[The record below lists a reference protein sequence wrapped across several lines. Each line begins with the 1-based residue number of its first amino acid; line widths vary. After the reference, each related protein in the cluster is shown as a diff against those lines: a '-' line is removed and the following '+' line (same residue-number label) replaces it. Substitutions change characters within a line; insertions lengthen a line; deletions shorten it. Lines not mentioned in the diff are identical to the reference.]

1 MEIIQTTQLN
11 LPDRIDFN
19 YQQLK
24 DEIGKKLETYKG
36 KESTDATNYK
46 DRKNDRAR
54 LNDFARSLSDEKKRV
69 KAQLLAPM
77 TNGSSENLSYSDQ
90 IDDLV
95 NTIKATVAEIDAGIK
110 AYEERMKEQKR
121 SDIMT
126 YLHSHVTD
134 AFINDESA
142 QVYEKSGHFDRFAE
156 AQMNR
161 SRNAWLN
168 ATCSDEFI
176 RGEIDAEVERCVQAV
191 KLIEATTK
199 DDDDLTKEKAKNALA
214 LDFDV
219 NHAIFV
225 VNAHKAEVAA
235 VKAREEQ
242 RRIYEEHRM
251 AEKVVVSDPIQVN
264 GVKPTIY
271 SCTLKFVGTVEAFQN
286 LKDYLSMNKGIKYTT
301 VEQMAEVK

>member
-1 MEIIQTTQLN
+1 MEIIQSTQLN

-24 DEIGKKLETYKG
+24 DEISSKLETYKG

-46 DRKNDRAR
+46 ERKNDRAR

-69 KAQLLAPM
+69 KSQLLAPM
-77 TNGSSENLSYSDQ
+77 TNGSAENLSYSDQ

-110 AYEERMKEQKR
+110 AYEEHLKEQKR
-121 SDIMT
+121 SDIMA
-126 YLHSHVTD
+126 YLHSQVTD
-134 AFINDESA
+134 AFAHDEST

-156 AQMNR
+156 DQMNR
-161 SRNAWLN
+161 PRNAWLN
-168 ATCSDEFI
+168 VTCSDEFI
-176 RGEIDAEVERCVQAV
+176 RGEIDAEIERCVQAV
-191 KLIEATTK
+191 KLIETTTN
-199 DDDDLTKEKAKNALA
+199 DDDELTKEKAKNALA
-214 LDFDV
+214 LDFDA

-225 VNAHKAEVAA
+225 VTAHKTEVAA

-242 RRIYEEHRM
+242 KRIEEEHRM
-251 AEKVVVSDPIQVN
+251 AEKVVVSDPIHVN
-264 GVKPTIY
+264 GVKPTLY
-271 SCTLKFVGTVEAFQN
+271 SCMLKFVGTVEAFQN
-286 LKDYLSMNKGIKYTT
+286 LKDYLSMNKDIKYTT

>member
-1 MEIIQTTQLN
+1 MEIIQETKLE

-24 DEIGKKLETYKG
+24 DEIGRKLEAYKG

-54 LNDFARSLSDEKKRV
+54 LNDFARSLNDEKKRV

-95 NTIKATVAEIDAGIK
+95 NTIKATVTEIDAGIK

-121 SDIMT
+121 SDIMA
-126 YLHSHVTD
+126 YLHSQVTD
-134 AFINDESA
+134 AFIHDEHTQA
-142 QVYEKSGHFDRFAE
+142 YEKSGHFDRFAE

-161 SRNAWLN
+161 TKNAWLN
-168 ATCSDEFI
+168 ATCSDDFI
-176 RGEIDAEVERCVQAV
+176 RSEIDSEVERCVQAV
-191 KLIEATTK
+191 KLIDATYAN
-199 DDDDLTKEKAKNALA
+199 DDDLTKEKAKNALVA
-214 LDFDV
+214 DFDTAY
-219 NHAIFV
+219 AISV

-235 VKAREEQ
+235 VKAREEEK
-242 RRIYEEHRM
+242 RIEQERSL
-251 AEKVVVSDPIQVN
+251 AEKVVVSDPIKVN
-264 GVKPTIY
+264 GAKDPIY
-271 SCTLKFVGTVEAFQN
+271 TCTLKFVGTVEAFQN
-286 LKDYLSMNKGIKYTT
+286 LKDYLSMNKDIQYTT
-301 VEQMAEVK
+301 VGQMTEVQ

>member
-1 MEIIQTTQLN
+1 MEFIQSTQIS

-19 YQQLK
+19 YDQLK
-24 DEIGKKLETYKG
+24 DEISKKLETYKG

-54 LNDFARSLSDEKKRV
+54 LNDFARSLSDEKKRMKSV
-69 KAQLLAPM
+69 LLAPM
-77 TNGSSENLSYSDQ
+77 TNGSPENLSYSDQ

-95 NTIKATVAEIDAGIK
+95 NAIKATVTEIDAGIK
-110 AYEERMKEQKR
+110 AYEERLKEKKR

-126 YLHSHVTD
+126 YLHSRVTEE
-134 AFINDESA
+134 FIHDVET

-176 RGEIDAEVERCVQAV
+176 RGEIDAEIERCVQAV

-214 LDFDV
+214 IDFDT

-225 VNAHKAEVAA
+225 VTAHKAEVAA

-242 RRIYEEHRM
+242 KRIEEEKSL
-251 AEKVVVSDPIQVN
+251 AEKVVVSDPISVN
-264 GVKPTIY
+264 GAKEPLY
-271 SCTLKFVGTVEAFQN
+271 SCTLKFVGTVTAFQN
-286 LKDYLSMNKGIKYTT
+286 LKDYLSMNENIKYTT